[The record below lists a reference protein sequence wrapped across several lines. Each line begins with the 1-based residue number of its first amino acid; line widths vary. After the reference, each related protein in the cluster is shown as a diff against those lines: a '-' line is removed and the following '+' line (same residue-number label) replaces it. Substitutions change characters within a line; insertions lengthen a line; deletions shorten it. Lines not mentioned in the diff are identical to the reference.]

1 MSKSS
6 TKHESPAKIKRRGP
20 KNKPTDDTLMYRGGK
35 PITKPTKQRR
45 ANDRA
50 RLRKEYL

>member
-6 TKHESPAKIKRRGP
+6 NKHESPAKMKRRGP
-20 KNKPTDDTLMYRGGK
+20 KNKPTDDVLGYRGGK
-35 PITKPTKQRR
+35 PIIKPVKQRR
-45 ANDRA
+45 VNERA